1 MCQVDDAAVEQCRWC
16 EATHQDKHVG
26 GKRKTSHWVW
36 LLEFIWSEGV
46 TVFHSWLNWLWK
58 RWELIYDLLTINRI
72 SFDLWAGLKSSAR
85 LTLSALRHPLLQ
97 FSCFDPHVKTSAA
110 STFFLSTNK
119 GLKDPLQMLL
129 VALQKYGV
137 EYSVQKMLQ
146 YRIFWTSLM
155 LFIWLFSLPKLC
167 LIYIA
172 EVKLYTNTLDLIQR
186 NMTVPWNSLLACH

>member
-110 STFFLSTNK
+110 STFFCRQIKAWRILCK
-119 GLKDPLQMLL
+119 CYLL
-129 VALQKYGV
+129 HCKNMVLNIQFRKCSNTGFSELPSCY
-137 EYSVQKMLQ
+137 
-146 YRIFWTSLM
+146 
-155 LFIWLFSLPKLC
+155 LFDCFHFL
-167 LIYIA
+167 
-172 EVKLYTNTLDLIQR
+172 
-186 NMTVPWNSLLACH
+186 NSA